1 MQAQGQREILYRGRK
16 FDFERVSLP
25 GPSGQLIVREV
36 IRHPGAVCIVPLLEG
51 GAGEEARLVMIRNVR
66 PAVEKRLIEF
76 PAGTLE
82 AGEQPSV
89 CAARE
94 LIEETGYE
102 ASSLKPIGTFYTTPG
117 MTDELMRA
125 FFARG
130 LKHVGQKLEA
140 DEDIT
145 VLDVP
150 VSEALAM
157 MDRGELMDGKSMLSL
172 LLAIRKGLVRGSPTT
187 GTNG

>member
-1 MQAQGQREILYRGRK
+1 
-16 FDFERVSLP
+16 
-25 GPSGQLIVREV
+25 
-36 IRHPGAVCIVPLLEG
+36 
-51 GAGEEARLVMIRNVR
+51 
-66 PAVEKRLIEF
+66 
-76 PAGTLE
+76 
-82 AGEQPSV
+82 
-89 CAARE
+89 
-94 LIEETGYE
+94 
-102 ASSLKPIGTFYTTPG
+102 
-117 MTDELMRA
+117 MTDALMRA

-157 MDRGELMDGKSMLSL
+157 MDRGELMDGKSMLAL